1 MLDLLRKAAKTYV
14 AKALFIL
21 LIASFGIWGAAQRM
35 EHGTSSTVMTVGSQ
49 EIDIPEFRFAYQSQV
64 SNLSQQL
71 GSQLS
76 TEQAKAFGVEQQ
88 VFAQLSAG
96 ATMDQLAKDM
106 KLGLSQNR
114 LARLIAEDP
123 AFKSVNGQFDRQIF
137 DARLRNSGLLPND
150 YINERSKIAMRSQI
164 YDAISGGFVPPK
176 TLVDALTQYRDESRS
191 VDYLLLSNANID
203 PVKAPADDVL
213 AKWFETVKVR
223 YKAPEY
229 RKINYVQMRLEDVAD
244 PAGITEDAV
253 KAEFEKRKESF
264 KTPASRTIEQLT
276 FASKDLADAADTAL
290 KSGTPFDQL
299 VKDQGKAPS
308 DVLLGDFTRDKVP
321 DPAIAD
327 PAFTVTKDGGTT
339 GVINGSF
346 GPVILRISKIKAESA
361 RTYDAVKDEIRKE
374 LALTA
379 AGDEILNRHDQFE
392 DLRASGLSIQQVGD
406 KLKLKGITLDAIDA
420 SGLDTSGNPVKN
432 VPEQRKLLDAAFKA
446 EQGVE
451 TTPMA
456 TSEGGYVWFDVL
468 DVKPEHERPLAEVKD
483 KAVADWTAEQQAAAL
498 AARTTELA
506 KQVQG
511 GKSLADIGT
520 AMGLQ
525 VESKAG
531 IKRSSE
537 DTVLGRGAIAAAFSG
552 PLGTVAHD
560 LNADGSGQIL
570 LKVTDVAEQATTDAL
585 ANQQDVTALANT
597 AGEDIVDQ
605 MVSRLES
612 DYGVTVNRA
621 LAEQAMTLR

>member
-1 MLDLLRKAAKTYV
+1 MNA
-14 AKALFIL
+14 
-21 LIASFGIWGAAQRM
+21 
-35 EHGTSSTVMTVGSQ
+35 
-49 EIDIPEFRFAYQSQV
+49 
-64 SNLSQQL
+64 
-71 GSQLS
+71 
-76 TEQAKAFGVEQQ
+76 
-88 VFAQLSAG
+88 
-96 ATMDQLAKDM
+96 
-106 KLGLSQNR
+106 
-114 LARLIAEDP
+114 
-123 AFKSVNGQFDRQIF
+123 
-137 DARLRNSGLLPND
+137 ARLRW
-150 YINERSKIAMRSQI
+150 RSQI